1 MSAPSPPNF
10 HQVTSVEHFQTL
22 LSQDLQ
28 RVSLINFWAPWAEPC
43 KKMND
48 VVLELAKKYP
58 NVLVLQVEADQQSD
72 ITESFD
78 VESVPT
84 FLILRG
90 HTLLSRIS
98 GADAA
103 KLTSDLE
110 TYTRVTPEALSKTTA
125 APARASDYILNDE
138 KEGLTEELTKRL
150 IALKNQSD
158 VVLFMKGTPETPR
171 CGFSSKIVAILQERR
186 VRFTTF
192 DILTDESV
200 RQGLKKLNDWPTFPQ
215 LIVKGELIGGLD
227 IVKEMDE
234 EEWQSTFGEH
244 LV

>member
-1 MSAPSPPNF
+1 
-10 HQVTSVEHFQTL
+10 
-22 LSQDLQ
+22 
-28 RVSLINFWAPWAEPC
+28 
-43 KKMND
+43 MND

-84 FLILRG
+84 FLILRVNSLFSSIYHKAFKLLYQG

-98 GADAA
+98 GADAE
-103 KLTSDLE
+103 KLTSGLE
-110 TYTRVTPEALSKTTA
+110 THTRVTPEALSKTTA

-171 CGFSSKIVAILQERR
+171 CGFSRKIVAILQERR
-186 VRFTTF
+186 VGFTTF

-227 IVKEMDE
+227 IVNEMDE
-234 EEWQSTFGEH
+234 EEWESTFGEH